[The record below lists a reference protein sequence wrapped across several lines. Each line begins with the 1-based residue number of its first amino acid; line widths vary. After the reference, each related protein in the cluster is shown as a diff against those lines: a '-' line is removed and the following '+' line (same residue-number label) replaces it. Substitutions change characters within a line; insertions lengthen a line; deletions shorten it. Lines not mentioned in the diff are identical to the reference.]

1 MKRFTD
7 VWLIGGTAGNPG
19 GSLMTVVLYIYR
31 NAFLSSQMGLA
42 TAVSYL
48 LFVIILILTVF
59 LIFAQPPQRQFGLTP
74 LSMIRVR
81 RGTIFQKTGG

>member
-1 MKRFTD
+1 
-7 VWLIGGTAGNPG
+7 
-19 GSLMTVVLYIYR
+19 MTVVLYIYR

-59 LIFAQPPQRQFGLTP
+59 LML
-74 LSMIRVR
+74 LNR
-81 RGTIFQKTGG
+81 RKDSLD